1 MLWTDCTCLC
11 HLGAP
16 HEAPPPHTGPP
27 SAELKSTSETPK
39 RQKAGMWCQVWCQ
52 MWCQISPKH
61 KQARRFTTSDLR
73 KVVEPDS
80 RLELLAY
87 ALRVPFVQ
95 GVLIFKRIMYQFIR
109 DYLPLYGIRG
119 TCHNSIVVPMWCQ
132 LWCQV
137 VKWGKHE
144 RPTEIHTGF
153 CARNHKQGKGQK
165 WPH

>member
-27 SAELKSTSETPK
+27 SAELNPHQRRPK
-39 RQKAGMWCQVWCQ
+39 GK
-52 MWCQISPKH
+52 
-61 KQARRFTTSDLR
+61 KQACGAKCGARCGAKSAQNANRPDPNMWSDLR

-87 ALRVPFVQ
+87 ALRVPFSL
-95 GVLIFKRIMYQFIR
+95 GACISKRIICLFNW
-109 DYLPLYGIRG
+109 DYMTLYGTKG
-119 TCHNSIVVPMWCQ
+119 TCHNAIVVPVWCQ
-132 LWCQV
+132 MWCQV

-144 RPTEIHTGF
+144 RPTEVHAGF
-153 CARNHKQGKGQK
+153 CARNHRQGKGQK